1 MGGRLTE
8 LGHWLHLAV
17 LPRCVTLPSLG
28 GLSDFHLT
36 IYLFFYQINFLEMIA
51 KKTFFLW
58 WYFCPSVH
66 LFRGGEEDVVLVGD
80 ERQPRQVERVEQGAR
95 HRGS

>member
-1 MGGRLTE
+1 MRKRL
-8 LGHWLHLAV
+8 
-17 LPRCVTLPSLG
+17 
-28 GLSDFHLT
+28 
-36 IYLFFYQINFLEMIA
+36 
-51 KKTFFLW
+51 FFLW

-95 HRGS
+95 HRGSLHRYHDFHISPEPFGKCEKLQIA